1 MDNKFFNKF
10 VNQHNLSS
18 ADFIKTSD
26 LKNRFLYP
34 YLPTIVVD
42 NFYEDPELWREFAL
56 EQEFFKGDRGNW
68 PGLRTELLHRLNRG
82 MFEVVMKKLLFILKD
97 YGITQVS
104 ELQTGF
110 QSIDETYGRGW
121 VHDDDPSFQVAGVI
135 YLSKDAPIGS
145 GTTIYEDAP
154 DFNGDIYTKAF
165 AEDVLLASPEDRAN
179 YAKYREEQVANFKK
193 SIVVENVFNRL
204 IMFDS
209 RCWHSADNFFGTT
222 RDDARLTQV
231 FFIKA
236 S

>member
-1 MDNKFFNKF
+1 MDNHFINRFINER
-10 VNQHNLSS
+10 NQDS
-18 ADFIKTSD
+18 ADFIKTND

-42 NFYEDPELWREFAL
+42 NFYEDPDLWREFAL
-56 EQEFFKGDRGNW
+56 DQEFFKGDRGNW
-68 PGLRTELLHRLNRG
+68 PGLRTELLHKLDRNL
-82 MFEVVMKKLLFILKD
+82 FEVTMKKLLFILKD
-97 YGITQVS
+97 YGITEVR

-135 YLSKDAPIGS
+135 YLNKDAPVGS
-145 GTTIYEDAP
+145 GTTIYEDST
-154 DFNGDIYTKAF
+154 DFNGDLYTKVF
-165 AEDVLLASPEDRAN
+165 AEDVVLASPAEREN
-179 YAKYREEQVANFKK
+179 YAKYREEQIAHFKK

-209 RCWHSADNFFGTT
+209 RVWHSADHFFGTT
-222 RDDARLTQV
+222 KENARLTQV

>member
-10 VNQHNLSS
+10 VNQHNQTS

-42 NFYEDPELWREFAL
+42 DFYEDPDVWRDFAL
-56 EQEFFKGDRGNW
+56 KQEYFKGDRGNW
-68 PGLRTELLHRLNRG
+68 PGLRTELLHRIDRNI
-82 MFEVVMKKLLFILKD
+82 FEVTMRKLLFILKD

-110 QSIDETYGRGW
+110 QIIDETYGRGW
-121 VHDDDPSFQVAGVI
+121 VHDDDPTFQVAGVI
-135 YLSKDAPIGS
+135 YLNKDAPIGT
-145 GTTIYEDAP
+145 GTTVYEDSN
-154 DFNGDIYTKAF
+154 DFNGDLYTKVF
-165 AEDVLLASPEDRAN
+165 EEDVLLATPEDRAN
-179 YAKYREEQVANFKK
+179 YAKYRDEQVAHFKK
-193 SIVVENVFNRL
+193 SVVVENVFNRL

-222 RDDARLTQV
+222 KENSRLTQV

>member
-1 MDNKFFNKF
+1 MDKRFI
-10 VNQHNLSS
+10 NQFINSQQQNSS
-18 ADFIKTSD
+18 DFIREND
-26 LKNRFLYP
+26 LKNRFLFP

-42 NFYEDPELWREFAL
+42 NFYEDPDLWRDYAL
-56 EQEFFKGDRGNW
+56 SQDFFKGDRGNW
-68 PGLRTELLHRLNRG
+68 PGLRTELLHRLDRNL
-82 MFEVVMKKLLFILKD
+82 FNVVMKKLLFILKD
-97 YGITQVS
+97 YGIREVR

-121 VHDDDPSFQVAGVI
+121 VHDDDPTFQVAGVI
-135 YLSKDAPIGS
+135 YLNKNAPLGS
-145 GTTIYEDAP
+145 GTTVYEDSP
-154 DFNGDIYTKAF
+154 DFNGELYTKAF

-179 YAKYREEQVANFKK
+179 YAKYRNEQVSQFKK

-222 RDDARLTQV
+222 KDDARLTQV

-236 S
+236 R